1 MKRDGRF
8 IPAGAG
14 NTSGAACA
22 VLSASVHP
30 RWRGEHAYRQVQGN
44 EDAGSSPLARG
55 THLQLSLGNLQ
66 IRFIPAGAGNT
77 NWSREVQRFSSVH
90 PRWRGEHRLGQ
101 TLPPLSH
108 GSSPLARGTLSTAMV
123 KVTAERFIPA
133 GAGNTKNIS
142 HSIRSTTVHPRWRG
156 EHIGH
161 DARRPFRAGSSPLA
175 RGTRSLRFAILAAIR
190 FIPAGAGNTAQARFD
205 TANGT
210 VHPRWRGEH
219 SWAPQIV
226 PLGVRFIPAG
236 AGNTSR
242 ADQGCLFQPVHPR
255 WRGEHR

>member
-1 MKRDGRF
+1 MVAGNQFKEGGSSPLARGTRKIYPTQYDQQRFIPAGAGNTPPAAYRRRQLPVHPRWRGEHWFGPRGLMPARGSSPLARGTLFHQVCMKRDGRF

-108 GSSPLARGTLSTAMV
+108 GSSPLARGT
-123 KVTAERFIPA
+123 P
-133 GAGNTKNIS
+133 
-142 HSIRSTTVHPRWRG
+142 H
-156 EHIGH
+156 
-161 DARRPFRAGSSPLA
+161 
-175 RGTRSLRFAILAAIR
+175 
-190 FIPAGAGNTAQARFD
+190 
-205 TANGT
+205 
-210 VHPRWRGEH
+210 
-219 SWAPQIV
+219 
-226 PLGVRFIPAG
+226 
-236 AGNTSR
+236 
-242 ADQGCLFQPVHPR
+242 
-255 WRGEHR
+255 